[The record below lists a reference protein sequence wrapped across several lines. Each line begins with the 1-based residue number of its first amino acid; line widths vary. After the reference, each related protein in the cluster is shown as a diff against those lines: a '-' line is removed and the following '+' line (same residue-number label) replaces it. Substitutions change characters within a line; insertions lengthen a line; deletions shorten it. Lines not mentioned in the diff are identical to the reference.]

1 MILLKTLSSM
11 PTTRAR
17 KFCRTE
23 LLKSCNFRFGY
34 IALPQTAPCRGA
46 CRARL
51 RNQREPFSRLALAP
65 VMSITLLADV
75 VVLHIHI
82 RGVEYYAKKF
92 LPIECARRF
101 LERFPLAVMCSHHHD
116 KAVAG
121 RTDQLEIRKGQNGRC
136 INENDFEHLAAL
148 AEKFR
153 PARPGEEFR
162 RRRRDGASRQNE
174 QISLIGRHDGFV
186 GGHVAG
192 ENFCEPRRARM
203 VEHGSETAGPHI
215 TINHQDSLLRKL
227 RIAQSKVHGGEGF
240 AFAG

>member
-11 PTTRAR
+11 PTARAR

-34 IALPQTAPCRGA
+34 IALPQTAPCKGA
-46 CRARL
+46 CRAASET
-51 RNQREPFSRLALAP
+51 NGKPFCKLALGPA
-65 VMSITLLADV
+65 MSITLLVDV

-82 RGVEYYAKKF
+82 RGVEYYANQ
-92 LPIECARRF
+92 LLRIECARRF
-101 LERFPLAVMCSHHHD
+101 LERFPLTVMCSHHHD
-116 KAVAG
+116 NAVAG

-162 RRRRDGASRQNE
+162 RRR
-174 QISLIGRHDGFV
+174 
-186 GGHVAG
+186 
-192 ENFCEPRRARM
+192 
-203 VEHGSETAGPHI
+203 SE
-215 TINHQDSLLRKL
+215 
-227 RIAQSKVHGGEGF
+227 E
-240 AFAG
+240 